1 MKLTSQR
8 KSALTAGLSLI
19 VMALAAGFSFGF
31 VYNELVDPED
41 AKATFDNL
49 SLNTGLFAASVG
61 SWILIFILDLIVS
74 IALLRFFKPVHR
86 VGSIITAG
94 IRIIYSIVLA
104 VAIFH
109 LWKALEL
116 SVSATR
122 PSELANNSVMGFL
135 NQFEL
140 IWSNGL
146 IIFGIHLIGLGLL
159 VWRAELIHK
168 IWGVLLLL
176 AGVSYTFVHT
186 GRLFP
191 EFTSTVDLIEPYLVI
206 PMTVG
211 ELGFAI
217 WLIVRGG
224 KQKSNQKS

>member
-8 KSALTAGLSLI
+8 KSALTAGLSLL
-19 VMALAAGFSFGF
+19 VMAVAAGFSFGF
-31 VYNELVDPED
+31 VYNDLVVPGD

-61 SWILIFILDLIVS
+61 GWVLIFLLDLIVS
-74 IALLRFFKPVHR
+74 FALLRFFKPVHR
-86 VGSIITAG
+86 IGSTVTAG
-94 IRIIYSIVLA
+94 IRIVYSIVLA

-116 SVSATR
+116 SISATT
-122 PSELANNSVMGFL
+122 PSDMTYSYLMSYL

-146 IIFGIHLIGLGLL
+146 IIFGLHLIGLGLL
-159 VWRAELIHK
+159 AWRDELIHK

-186 GRLFP
+186 GRMFP
-191 EFTSTVDLIEPYLVI
+191 EFTTTVDLIEPYLVI

-224 KQKSNQKS
+224 KLKSHQKS